1 MAGRCRKPF
10 SPTVCLEDI
19 HRGKVFGKF
28 RHLAQVLFSAF
39 GKFRH
44 LPKEYFV
51 LSESSEILPM
61 NIFML
66 SEGSDILPKYFFILS
81 ETSDTLP
88 KYIFMLSESSDT
100 FPMYI
105 FILSEGSELFCVY
118 FFAVSS
124 VRLIVRYAQATG
136 DTKERMP
143 FTIRKKHP
151 LHTIIQRGLSIN
163 RCVPAA
169 MRPESW
175 GRTSP
180 VWRRGSSPLPCV
192 SRDWSE

>member
-1 MAGRCRKPF
+1 MKCSESSDTFPMNIF
-10 SPTVCLEDI
+10 I
-19 HRGKVFGKF
+19 
-28 RHLAQVLFSAF
+28 
-39 GKFRH
+39 
-44 LPKEYFV
+44 
-51 LSESSEILPM
+51 LSESSDTLPM
-61 NIFML
+61 N
-66 SEGSDILPKYFFILS
+66 
-81 ETSDTLP
+81 
-88 KYIFMLSESSDT
+88 IFMLSESSDT
-100 FPMYI
+100 FPMNIFMLSESSDTLPMNI
-105 FILSEGSELFCVY
+105 FILSEGSEPFSVY

-192 SRDWSE
+192 SRGWSE